1 MKKVRLSALLFAA
14 SLLTATLGMTMIQA
28 HAAFLGHNFRGDY
41 GLLSGTQPDPG
52 LYLSAMYLRYDANKL
67 LNSHGDPIGP
77 DPGQPGSIDVNSY
90 AASVWYVSD
99 FKLLGANYGF
109 MLFPAFTNNA
119 LEAPIFGLDQST
131 NTGFTDLYFQPVNL
145 GWHTQRADFTAGL
158 GVVAPTGRYEPGAS
172 DNLGLG
178 MWSFEPFAGATVYF
192 DEARTWHF
200 ATTAFYEIH
209 TKKRNTDIRVG
220 DILTLEG
227 GLGKSFLGGI
237 LIVGVSYYA
246 QFQITHDDVGPDIE
260 PLLKGRKLAKQRV
273 FGVGPEVTI
282 PIMTSRTLYGLLNA
296 RFFWETGARSTLEG
310 TTLTITATFPIPSV
324 SLQ

>member
-1 MKKVRLSALLFAA
+1 MKKVRLTVLLFAA
-14 SLLTATLGMTMIQA
+14 SLLTATLGMTMTQA
-28 HAAFLGHNFRGDY
+28 HAAFQGHNFRGDY

-52 LYLSAMYLRYDANKL
+52 LYLSALYLRYDADRL
-67 LNSHGDPIGP
+67 LNSEGDPIGP
-77 DPGQPGSIDVNSY
+77 DPGQPGSIDINSY

-99 FKLLGANYGF
+99 FKVLGANYGF
-109 MLFPAFTNNA
+109 ILFPAFTNNA
-119 LEAPIFGLDQST
+119 LEAPVFGLDQST
-131 NTGFTDLYFQPVNL
+131 NTGFTDLYFQPLNL

-192 DEARTWHF
+192 DEARTWHL
-200 ATTAFYEIH
+200 ATTAFYEMH

-227 GLGKSFLGGI
+227 GLGKSFLGGV

-246 QFQITHDDVGPDIE
+246 QFQMTHDDVGPDIE
-260 PLLKGRKLAKQRV
+260 PLLKGRKLARQRV
-273 FGVGPEVTI
+273 FGVGPEITI
-282 PIMTSRTLYGLLNA
+282 PIMTSSTLYGLINA

-310 TTLTITATFPIPSV
+310 TTLTVTATFPIPSV
-324 SLQ
+324 SLE

>member
-1 MKKVRLSALLFAA
+1 MKKIRLTALLFTV
-14 SLLTATLGMTMIQA
+14 SLLTATLGMTSSLA

-52 LYLSAMYLRYDANKL
+52 LYLSAMYLRYDANRL
-67 LNSHGDPIGP
+67 FNSSGDPIGP
-77 DPGQPGSIDVNSY
+77 DPSQPGSIDVNSY

-109 MLFPAFTNNA
+109 MLFPAFTDNA

-131 NTGFTDLYFQPVNL
+131 NTGFTDLYFQPINL

-200 ATTAFYEIH
+200 ATTAFYEMH

-227 GLGKSFLGGI
+227 GLGKSFLGGT
-237 LIVGVSYYA
+237 LIFGVSYYA
-246 QFQITHDDVGPDIE
+246 QFQITHDNVGPDIE
-260 PLLKGRKLAKQRV
+260 PFLKGRKLPKQRV
-273 FGVGPEVTI
+273 FGVGPEVTV
-282 PIMTSRTLYGLLNA
+282 PIMTSSKLYGLINA

-310 TTLTITATFPIPSV
+310 TTLTVTATFPIPSV
-324 SLQ
+324 SLE

>member
-1 MKKVRLSALLFAA
+1 MKKVRLTALLFAA
-14 SLLTATLGMTMIQA
+14 SLLTATLGMTSSQA

-52 LYLSAMYLRYDANKL
+52 LYLSALYLRYDANRL

-77 DPGQPGSIDVNSY
+77 DPGQPGSINVNSY
-90 AASVWYVSD
+90 AASLWYVSD

-119 LEAPIFGLDQST
+119 LEAPIFGLDQPT
-131 NTGFTDLYFQPVNL
+131 NTGFTDLYFQPINL

-178 MWSFEPFAGATVYF
+178 MWSFEPFAGTTIYF

-209 TKKRNTDIRVG
+209 TKKRNTDIKVG

-227 GLGKSFLGGI
+227 GLGKSFLDGT

-246 QFQITHDDVGPDIE
+246 QFQMTHDDVGPDIE
-260 PLLKGRKLAKQRV
+260 PFLKGRKLAKQRV
-273 FGVGPEVTI
+273 FGVGPEITV
-282 PIMTSRTLYGLLNA
+282 PIMTSSTLYGLLNA

-310 TTLTITATFPIPSV
+310 TTLTITATFPIPS
-324 SLQ
+324 LPLE